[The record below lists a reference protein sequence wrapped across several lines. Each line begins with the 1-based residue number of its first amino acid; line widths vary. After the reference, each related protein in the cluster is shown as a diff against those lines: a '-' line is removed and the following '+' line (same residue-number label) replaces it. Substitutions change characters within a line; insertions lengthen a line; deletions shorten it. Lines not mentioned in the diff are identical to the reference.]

1 MLELIPPGLNID
13 SAGARAPAPA
23 ASVLTA
29 VPRKSAAPLLDM
41 KSKPRVYAHEP
52 AGSIFTQSL
61 CLRLQSKHF
70 LDVRLANIQAR
81 PMTCMRRQ
89 PMDILYIAL
98 GLCFFALCWGFLS
111 LCERL

>member
-1 MLELIPPGLNID
+1 M
-13 SAGARAPAPA
+13 
-23 ASVLTA
+23 
-29 VPRKSAAPLLDM
+29 LDM

-61 CLRLQSKHF
+61 CLRPQSKHLF
-70 LDVRLANIQAR
+70 DIRLANIQAR

-89 PMDILYIAL
+89 AMDIPYIAL
-98 GLCFFALCWGFLS
+98 GVCFFALCWGLIA